1 MGSLTIKHKI
11 LRCEKCFMLK
21 LFRIEP
27 NYPQTTISC
36 ECNCGLNRQSIL
48 VFSKMMQMNEEYKV
62 KCYFCGKEP
71 KHPNYCTGCRRTY
84 CKSCRKQHDDTIQ
97 TKTPHKFIDAFKYDF
112 YCSTHQDE
120 IVNSFCK
127 NCFLNICQ
135 KCINEKLH
143 NGHRFIKFTKMIL
156 SPQEEEALKQ
166 SIKANEEKITE
177 NQKKCYVLLIDL
189 TDEKSKNELRDIC
202 NATVNDNKAI
212 LEVIRFFHQV
222 YSETKYKNY
231 NLLYN
236 LKENIKFNPAELPS
250 EEIVSIDK
258 KTNDFIEYL
267 TREFVLF
274 KRFNS
279 DRWNQNSTGFKAS
292 FSKKN
297 HSTSKGSEIKKNNT
311 NATEDG
317 VDTISELTNE
327 KFDTND
333 LYEDVEEVKDDNK
346 KNKNKKK
353 ENNNFKDNVENEQPF
368 NNKEEDEEEM
378 RREEERIKEEERRKK
393 EERRK
398 IQEEEERKRRDEEE
412 RKRREEEKRLE
423 EERRIEIEKK
433 MEEQRRLEEERKSE
447 EEKRKKQ
454 EEEERK
460 RREEERRK
468 KEEEEKRMEEKRR
481 IEERRKIQEE
491 KHREEEKRKEEER
504 KKEEE

>member
-231 NLLYN
+231 NLLFN

-250 EEIVSIDK
+250 DEIVSIDK

-292 FSKKN
+292 FSKKA
-297 HSTSKGSEIKKNNT
+297 HSTLKGSEIKKNNT

-317 VDTISELTNE
+317 VDTTSELTNE
-327 KFDTND
+327 RFDTND
-333 LYEDVEEVKDDNK
+333 LYEDVEDAKNDNK
-346 KNKNKKK
+346 KNKDKKR
-353 ENNNFKDNVENEQPF
+353 ENNNLKDNVENEQPF

-398 IQEEEERKRRDEEE
+398 IEEEKVK
-412 RKRREEEKRLE
+412 KRREEEKRLE

-433 MEEQRRLEEERKSE
+433 MEEEKRLEEERRIEKEKKMEEQRRLEEERKSE
-447 EEKRKKQ
+447 EEKRKRQ

-491 KHREEEKRKEEER
+491 KHRE
-504 KKEEE
+504 

>member
-84 CKSCRKQHDDTIQ
+84 CKSCRKQHDDSIQ

-143 NGHRFIKFTKMIL
+143 NGHRFVKFTKMIL

-166 SIKANEEKITE
+166 NLKANEEKITE

-231 NLLYN
+231 NLLFN

-279 DRWNQNSTGFKAS
+279 DRWNANSTGFKAS
-292 FSKKN
+292 FSKK
-297 HSTSKGSEIKKNNT
+297 
-311 NATEDG
+311 
-317 VDTISELTNE
+317 
-327 KFDTND
+327 
-333 LYEDVEEVKDDNK
+333 
-346 KNKNKKK
+346 
-353 ENNNFKDNVENEQPF
+353 
-368 NNKEEDEEEM
+368 
-378 RREEERIKEEERRKK
+378 
-393 EERRK
+393 
-398 IQEEEERKRRDEEE
+398 
-412 RKRREEEKRLE
+412 
-423 EERRIEIEKK
+423 
-433 MEEQRRLEEERKSE
+433 KS
-447 EEKRKKQ
+447 
-454 EEEERK
+454 
-460 RREEERRK
+460 
-468 KEEEEKRMEEKRR
+468 
-481 IEERRKIQEE
+481 
-491 KHREEEKRKEEER
+491 
-504 KKEEE
+504 